1 MVPGDF
7 LLREVSWFRLP
18 WNGQETNCTEA
29 IGSQRCFHAV
39 FSAAKG
45 GSCVSKVGVCLWQK
59 KTYRCPV
66 FKLGHPPV
74 ITVLDGCAMQYVFHW
89 DMMYKRIWRKIEVV
103 TSDWNQVILSISDSD
118 FARRSRH
125 LLQSLRRLD
134 LLLASWQFSPLVL
147 RFLFCT
153 DSKVEHNYPQP
164 VSQWHKMDLV

>member
-7 LLREVSWFRLP
+7 LLGEVSWFRLP
-18 WNGQETNCTEA
+18 TGMARNQLHRSDWQPEMFPCSFFS
-29 IGSQRCFHAV
+29 SQRRQLRFKSWGLSLA
-39 FSAAKG
+39 
-45 GSCVSKVGVCLWQK
+45 K

-74 ITVLDGCAMQYVFHW
+74 STVLDGCAMRYVFHW

-147 RFLFCT
+147 EIFVLHGFQSWT
-153 DSKVEHNYPQP
+153 
-164 VSQWHKMDLV
+164 